1 MHRKNS
7 FFRDIIVKWIINTIA
22 LFVVVKVIKGV
33 NLNASGFDAIV
44 ILAVTA
50 AIIGIINA
58 FIRPIILF
66 LTIPLNL
73 LTFGLL
79 TFLINGI
86 LFAVAGLLVKGFEIT
101 SLWAAIIGYI
111 FFSIVSFLL
120 TIIIVN
126 N

>member
-1 MHRKNS
+1 MYKKNS
-7 FFRDIIVKWIINTIA
+7 FFRDILIKWIINTVA
-22 LFVVVKVIKGV
+22 LFVVVKVIKGI
-33 NLNASGFDAIV
+33 NLNATGLDAIV
-44 ILAVTA
+44 ILAVTV

-66 LTIPLNL
+66 LTLPLNI

-86 LFAVAGLLVKGFEIT
+86 LFGLAGLLVKGFEIT
-101 SLWAAIIGYI
+101 SLWSAVIGYI

-120 TIIIVN
+120 TIIIVDN
-126 N
+126 

>member
-1 MHRKNS
+1 M
-7 FFRDIIVKWIINTIA
+7 IKWIINTVA
-22 LFVVVKVIKGV
+22 LFVVVKVIKGI
-33 NLNASGFDAIV
+33 NLNATGLDAIV

-66 LTIPLNL
+66 LTLPLNI

-86 LFAVAGLLVKGFEIT
+86 LFGLAGLLVKGFEIT
-101 SLWAAIIGYI
+101 SLWSAVIGYI

-120 TIIIVN
+120 TIIIVDN
-126 N
+126 

>member
-1 MHRKNS
+1 MHGKNS
-7 FFRDIIVKWIINTIA
+7 FFRDVLIKWIINTFA
-22 LFVVVKVIKGV
+22 LFIVVKVIKGV
-33 NLNASGFDAIV
+33 NLNATGFDAIV

-66 LTIPLNL
+66 LTLPINV

-86 LFAVAGLLVKGFEIT
+86 LFALAGLLVKDFEIT
-101 SLWAAIIGYI
+101 SLWSAIFGYI

>member
-1 MHRKNS
+1 MYKQNS
-7 FFRDIIVKWIINTIA
+7 FFKNILIKWIINTIA
-22 LFVVVKVIKGV
+22 LFAVVKIIKGI
-33 NLNASGFDAIV
+33 NLNATGFDAVI

-66 LTIPLNL
+66 LTLPINI

-86 LFAVAGLLVKGFEIT
+86 LFGIASLLVKGFEIT
-101 SLWAAIIGYI
+101 SLWSAIIGYI
-111 FFSIVSFLL
+111 VFSIISFIL
-120 TIIIVN
+120 TVIIVDN
-126 N
+126 

>member
-1 MHRKNS
+1 MPRPNS
-7 FFRDIIVKWIINTIA
+7 FFRDILIKWIINTIA
-22 LFVVVKVIKGV
+22 LFVVVKVIKGI
-33 NLNASGFDAIV
+33 NLNASGFDAVI
-44 ILAVTA
+44 ILAVTS

-66 LTIPLNL
+66 LTLPINI

-86 LFAVAGLLVKGFEIT
+86 LFAVAGMLVKGFEIT

-120 TIIIVN
+120 TIIIVDN
-126 N
+126 

>member
-1 MHRKNS
+1 MYKKNS
-7 FFRDIIVKWIINTIA
+7 FFRDILIKWIINTVA
-22 LFVVVKVIKGV
+22 LFVVVKVIKGI
-33 NLNASGFDAIV
+33 NLNATGLDAIV

-66 LTIPLNL
+66 LTLPLNI

-86 LFAVAGLLVKGFEIT
+86 LFGLAGLLVKGFEIT
-101 SLWAAIIGYI
+101 SLWSAVIGYI

-120 TIIIVN
+120 TIIIVDN
-126 N
+126 